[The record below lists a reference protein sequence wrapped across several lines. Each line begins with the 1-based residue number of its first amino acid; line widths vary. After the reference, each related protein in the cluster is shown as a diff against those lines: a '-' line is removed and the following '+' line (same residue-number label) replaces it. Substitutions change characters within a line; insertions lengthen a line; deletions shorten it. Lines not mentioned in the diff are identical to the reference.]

1 MMEKSILIIDDEK
14 AQAEGLAKGLK
25 KILPEVSFVPVFEET
40 AITNAIVNRF
50 FSIAVVDLRMDK
62 YNIDGKT
69 IIEKIIEINPFSKI
83 IIVSGFTSE
92 YFPTIKDL
100 MLTGKIIDVQEKGD
114 LDIWLPKLA
123 KTIANYYK
131 ELDEDPSQINKAL
144 LRFYAETKNEP
155 DTFLKGQ
162 KFENFIA
169 LLFGSLGY
177 KEISKRVKDLSL
189 NEVDLIVRNETDDSF
204 MNKQGSYLLIECKNK
219 PETKIGKNDFIV
231 FKSKLENSNGQA
243 KIGFII
249 TSGYISRNTYIE
261 AVRGSIS
268 ENKIYFLSNPE
279 IERLINAPDKLYELK
294 KIMDDQVKDN

>member
-1 MMEKSILIIDDEK
+1 MEKSILIIDDEK

-25 KILPEVSFVPVFEET
+25 KILPEVSFVPVFEEI
-40 AITNAIVNRF
+40 AITNAIENRF

-62 YNIDGKT
+62 YNIDGKS

-92 YFPTIKDL
+92 YFPIIKDL
-100 MLTGKIIDVQEKGD
+100 MLTGKIIDVQEKSE
-114 LDIWLPKLA
+114 LDVWLPKLA

-155 DTFLKGQ
+155 NTFLKGQ

-189 NEVDLIVRNETDDSF
+189 NEVDLIVRNEIDDSF

-219 PETKIGKNDFIV
+219 PEAKVGKNDFIV

-268 ENKIYFLSNPE
+268 GNKIYFLSNPE

-294 KIMDDQVKDN
+294 KIMDDQVKEN

>member
-1 MMEKSILIIDDEK
+1 MMEKSILIIDDER

-25 KILPEVSFVPVFEET
+25 KILPEVSFVPVFEEIS
-40 AITNAIVNRF
+40 ITNAIENRF

-62 YNIDGKT
+62 YNLDGKT
-69 IIEKIIEINPFSKI
+69 IIERIIEINPFSKI

-100 MLTGKIIDVQEKGD
+100 MLTGKIIDVQEKGE

-123 KTIANYYK
+123 NTILTYYK

-144 LRFYAETKNEP
+144 LRFYAETKNET
-155 DTFLKGQ
+155 DIYIKGQ

-169 LLFGSLGY
+169 LLFGSFGY
-177 KEISKRVKDLSL
+177 KEINKRVKDISL
-189 NEVDLIVRNETDDSF
+189 NEVDLIVRNEIDDLF
-204 MNKQGSYLLIECKNK
+204 MNKQGSYFLIECKNK
-219 PETKIGKNDFIV
+219 PDTKVGKNDFIV

-261 AVRGSIS
+261 AVRGSNS
-268 ENKIYFLSNPE
+268 DNKIYFLSNPE
-279 IERLINAPDKLYELK
+279 IERLINASDKLYELK